1 MVMTMTTTVAMMAT
15 MVAMTIDTSSK
26 VYYILCY
33 DALRHKSLNRSKGS
47 LVFNLV
53 RLVQSS
59 ENENVSA
66 DYCRLAQ
73 IVFISYPCFLPI
85 RVSSICG
92 YLQRRVHWL
101 RRPL

>member
-1 MVMTMTTTVAMMAT
+1 MTMVMTTTVAMMAA
-15 MVAMTIDTSSK
+15 MIAMTIDTSSK
-26 VYYILCY
+26 VYYIPCY

-53 RLVQSS
+53 TLVQSK
-59 ENENVSA
+59 ENVSA
-66 DYCRLAQ
+66 DYRRLAQ